1 MAPSIGLN
9 LRVTGHCNQGGR
21 KYMEDVFSVA
31 YQQTDDEM
39 DLEYA
44 FFGIFD
50 GHGGKEAAVF
60 AKEHLMDNIVKH
72 QNFWSEN
79 DDLVLK
85 AIRDGFLKTQNDMW
99 ADLPNWAKTNSGLP
113 STAGTTA
120 SIAFI
125 RRGKIFVGHAGD
137 SGIVL
142 GEQDE
147 NNKDVWNY
155 RALTKD
161 HKPEDEKELARI
173 EAAGGKVVNKSGV
186 PRVVWNRPKLGHTG
200 PIRRSTPVDEIPFLA
215 VARALGDLWS
225 YNSKQDIFVVSPEPD
240 LHVYTID
247 ISKQR
252 CLILGTDGA
261 WNVLSPEMAVNSVR
275 AAESNN
281 EKHMLEGSTGTGGHQ
296 WQNPSKKLVDLA
308 VDRWRVCKLRAD
320 NTSVVVVML
329 DPPGPPRAQVLRRQ
343 RDAAT
348 SAQPKKQACNNQD
361 APPLPPK
368 PKSVLAPVASSSS
381 ANKGLAIIS
390 RFPNSKKPEEASG
403 KNLVTGKEE
412 QCGGR
417 IVHDNIKT
425 EPTKVNAE
433 KPSGGKFKPLVTT
446 PQPSSL
452 PCSEFENPTIQV
464 NEVSSSEVG
473 EVPAASDSSSRQF
486 VSSLPSP
493 AGPRPRKS
501 LSRELASL
509 ALDSPAAASQSSKKP
524 SAGRRSA
531 GAVALPRRRGRSID
545 GLAVGQGNESD
556 EENVVAPERPPRVGG
571 LVPVGKLEAVEAKCD
586 ALNNKIKMMEKK
598 VVNRTELLTAEV
610 RALRQTMSSTAVT
623 TPTRV
628 LRSRNGEDV
637 SNSPGSGVKRKR
649 AEGETRAG
657 GQQAKR
663 ERTTTWAG
671 RTLRQQKSVV
681 EKVTRSSRKVAGPAV
696 APPTK
701 GRRSLNILTKK

>member
-85 AIRDGFLKTQNDMW
+85 AIREGFLKTQNDMW
-99 ADLPNWAKTNSGLP
+99 ADLPSWGKTSSGLP

-147 NNKDVWNY
+147 TDKDVWKC
-155 RALTKD
+155 RPLTKD
-161 HKPEDEKELARI
+161 HKPEDEVELARI
-173 EAAGGKVVNKSGV
+173 EASGGKVVNKSGV

-200 PIRRSTPVDEIPFLA
+200 PVRRSTPVDEIPFLA

-225 YNSKQDIFVVSPEPD
+225 YNPKNDEFVVSPDPD

-247 ISKQR
+247 ISRQR

-261 WNVLSPEMAVNSVR
+261 WNVLSPEAAVNSVR
-275 AAESNN
+275 AAERNN
-281 EKHMLEGSTGTGGHQ
+281 EAHMLEGGEKGGKQ
-296 WQNPSKKLVDLA
+296 WQNPSKRLVDLA
-308 VDRWRVCKLRAD
+308 VERWKVCKLRAD

-343 RDAAT
+343 RDAAK
-348 SAQPKKQACNNQD
+348 AVQPKKMACSNSD

-368 PKSVLAPVASSSS
+368 PKAVVAPTATSTSAS
-381 ANKGLAIIS
+381 KGLAIIS

-403 KNLVTGKEE
+403 KNLVTSKPEE
-412 QCGGR
+412 QPGGR

-425 EPTKVNAE
+425 EPTKVVADR
-433 KPSGGKFKPLVTT
+433 PLVAT
-446 PQPSSL
+446 PQPSSTL
-452 PCSEFENPTIQV
+452 ATEPDATLQV
-464 NEVSSSEVG
+464 NEISSSEPADG
-473 EVPAASDSSSRQF
+473 RMFSCGLPPAA
-486 VSSLPSP
+486 
-493 AGPRPRKS
+493 PRPRKS

-509 ALDSPAAASQSSKKP
+509 AIDSPAGPALPARNPKKAS
-524 SAGRRSA
+524 ARRSS
-531 GAVALPRRRGRSID
+531 GALPLPRRRGRSID
-545 GLAVGQGNESD
+545 GQAIGSSGNESD
-556 EENVVAPERPPRVGG
+556 EENVVEGRVGA
-571 LVPVGKLEAVEAKCD
+571 LVPAGKLEAVEAKCD
-586 ALNNKIKMMEKK
+586 ALNNKIKLMEKK
-598 VVNRTELLTAEV
+598 VVDRTELLTAEV
-610 RALRQTMSSTAVT
+610 RALRQTMGSGVSLAS
-623 TPTRV
+623 PTRV
-628 LRSRNGEDV
+628 LRSRNGEEQV
-637 SNSPGSGVKRKR
+637 VATPASGTKRKR
-649 AEGETRAG
+649 AEQEVAARS
-657 GQQAKR
+657 KR

-671 RTLRQQKSVV
+671 RQLRQVRA
-681 EKVTRSSRKVAGPAV
+681 EKPTSARKAAAQGGSKVAARKAV
-696 APPTK
+696 GALAAVPR
-701 GRRSLNILTKK
+701 GRRSLNLLGKK